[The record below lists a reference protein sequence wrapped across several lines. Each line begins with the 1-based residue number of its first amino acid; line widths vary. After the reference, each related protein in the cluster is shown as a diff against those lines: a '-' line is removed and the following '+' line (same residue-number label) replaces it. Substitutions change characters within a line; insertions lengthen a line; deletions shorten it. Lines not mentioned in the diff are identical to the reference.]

1 MLQEIPGIV
10 QLAEEKSVSI
20 YCLVLGW
27 LRAKSRCVLPSP
39 GATKVSSI
47 ADSLGAA
54 DLRLTE
60 EDVRQIDRA
69 TSGFFDRTSNSVY
82 CGFTFLNLLL
92 P

>member
-10 QLAEEKSVSI
+10 QLAEEKGVSI

-27 LRAKSRCVLPSP
+27 LRAKSPCVLPIP

-54 DLRLTE
+54 DVRLTAE
-60 EDVRQIDRA
+60 EVRQIDRA
-69 TSGFFDRTSNSVY
+69 TSGYRNRVS
-82 CGFTFLNLLL
+82 
-92 P
+92 

>member
-27 LRAKSRCVLPSP
+27 LRAKSRCVLPIT

-54 DLRLTE
+54 DVRLTAE
-60 EDVRQIDRA
+60 EVRRIDRT
-69 TSGFFDRTSNSVY
+69 TSGYRNRVS
-82 CGFTFLNLLL
+82 
-92 P
+92 